1 MRYGHEPPEAPTYL
15 GKNQL
20 PLPPEWLRDSGDEPP
35 TSAAQARARTGASG
49 LAPLPPRVQT
59 ERSDARPALVSPRHA
74 RSTHAPAPE
83 PAAPALPPKAHA
95 TPAPALAKKDKSV
108 SAKSASKSAS
118 ASASGSARSASAASA
133 SAPSAPSASS
143 SKRSKSVSAPPPAE
157 PGPASNASNPAL
169 DPAMVAAAMSAID
182 PMQIPVPPE
191 LAGSIYSWIRR
202 LALQADLH
210 GADRV
215 LRDALLDLTSS
226 LSVSIVYPG
235 AEGLWSLG
243 NDDEIPR
250 DAGPII
256 AVAQARK
263 AIISSHTAL
272 VPVITSSETVA
283 VVLLT
288 RNPRNPAYH
297 PVEQVAM
304 IALARESAAILHHLA
319 VQHIQ
324 RQNEIKQ
331 DKGALYRAEA
341 LEAHRSRGTEGAAM
355 LLSPSWTKIAYPLLI
370 VTILVGCVLGI
381 VIHVPTYSTGTGMV
395 VYPGTTIAA
404 PAGGTVDEI
413 LVKDDQEVKAGQV
426 LIRLHSEQESA
437 ELAAAQREYDALTQ
451 QYLFDGNDQNLKAQ
465 LATAITRV
473 DRARAAVDLRI
484 VRARRAGTVSD
495 IRVHISQAVQPGE
508 PVLQIVAPG
517 TEPEVV
523 AFLPGRDR
531 PRLRAG
537 QTIQIELEGY
547 KKTREFATISNISSE
562 VIGGNEAAKYLGI
575 TAADQLK
582 LQNTG
587 ESFVIVHAKL
597 PTRTFQTE
605 QRTYRYHH
613 GMVSKT
619 EVKVRNQ
626 PFVVTLLPAL
636 EKYLPD

>member
-20 PLPPEWLRDSGDEPP
+20 PLPPEWLRESGDEPP
-35 TSAAQARARTGASG
+35 TSAAARRGASNG
-49 LAPLPPRVQT
+49 LAPLPVRVKT
-59 ERSDARPALVSPRHA
+59 ERSEAAK
-74 RSTHAPAPE
+74 APAAAPSRHVRGSAPPPAAAAA
-83 PAAPALPPKAHA
+83 PAAPVTPAPLPRAPARVASA
-95 TPAPALAKKDKSV
+95 TPAPVPVVAKKDKSV
-108 SAKSASKSAS
+108 SAKSASAKSAS
-118 ASASGSARSASAASA
+118 AKSATPAPGAPPAGPG
-133 SAPSAPSASS
+133 SAPSI
-143 SKRSKSVSAPPPAE
+143 
-157 PGPASNASNPAL
+157 
-169 DPAMVAAAMSAID
+169 DPAAVAAAAAGMNAID
-182 PMQIPVPPE
+182 PMQVPVPPE

-202 LALQADLH
+202 LALQADLA

-226 LSVSIVYPG
+226 LAVSIVYPG

-250 DAGPII
+250 DAAPII
-256 AVAQARK
+256 AVAQARR

-272 VPVITSSETVA
+272 IPIITSSETVG
-283 VVLLT
+283 VVMLT

-297 PVEQVAM
+297 PVEQIAMVA
-304 IALARESAAILHHLA
+304 LVRESAAILHHLA

-324 RQNEIKQ
+324 RQNEIKA

-341 LEAHRSRGTEGAAM
+341 LEAHRSRGTEGAVMM
-355 LLSPSWTKIAYPLLI
+355 LAPSWTKRAYPMLVITI
-370 VTILVGCVLGI
+370 VLACVLAI
-381 VIHVPTYSTGTGMV
+381 VVHVPTYSSGTGMV
-395 VYPGTTIAA
+395 LYPGLAITA

-413 LVKDDQEVKAGQV
+413 LVRDDQQVKEGQV

-451 QYLFDGNDQNLKAQ
+451 QYLFDANDQALKTQ
-465 LATAITRV
+465 LAQATTRV
-473 DRARAAVDLRI
+473 DKAKAAVDLRI
-484 VRARRAGTVSD
+484 VRARRDGTVSD
-495 IRVHISQAVQPGE
+495 IRVHPSQAVQPGE

-537 QTIQIELEGY
+537 QTIQIEIEGY
-547 KKTREFATISNISSE
+547 KKVREFATITDVQNE
-562 VIGGNEAAKYLGI
+562 VIGGTEASKFLGV
-575 TAADQLK
+575 AQADQLR
-582 LQNTG
+582 LMNTG
-587 ESFVIVHAKL
+587 ESFVIVKAKL
-597 PTRTFQTE
+597 PSRTFQTE
-605 QRTYRYHH
+605 QRIYRYHH
-613 GMVSKT
+613 GMVAKT

>member
-20 PLPPEWLRDSGDEPP
+20 PLPPEWLRDSGTEPP
-35 TSAAQARARTGASG
+35 TSAARSRAAAGELPPLPQRVKTERSSAKPVMVAAPKLARGSEP
-49 LAPLPPRVQT
+49 PLPP
-59 ERSDARPALVSPRHA
+59 P
-74 RSTHAPAPE
+74 
-83 PAAPALPPKAHA
+83 PAAKAHA
-95 TPAPALAKKDKSV
+95 TPPPAVTPRKERSV
-108 SAKSASKSAS
+108 SAKSSSASNKSAS
-118 ASASGSARSASAASA
+118 ASASNKSRSATPSQPAPAA
-133 SAPSAPSASS
+133 
-143 SKRSKSVSAPPPAE
+143 
-157 PGPASNASNPAL
+157 PASNPSQPAI
-169 DPAMVAAAMSAID
+169 DPAAIAAAAQAMGAID

-202 LALQADLH
+202 LALQADLA

-215 LRDALLDLTSS
+215 LRDALLDMTSS
-226 LSVSIVYPG
+226 LSVSILYPG

-250 DAGPII
+250 DVAPII
-256 AVAQARK
+256 AVAQARR
-263 AIISSHTAL
+263 AIISSHTAI
-272 VPVITSSETVA
+272 VPVLTSSETVA

-319 VQHIQ
+319 VQHLQ
-324 RQNEIKQ
+324 RQNEIKA

-355 LLSPSWTKIAYPLLI
+355 MLSPSWTKIAYPMLV
-370 VTILVGCVLGI
+370 VTIIAACILG
-381 VIHVPTYSTGTGMV
+381 VWIHVPTYSTGTGIV
-395 VYPGTTIAA
+395 SYPGLPITA

-413 LVKDDQEVKAGQV
+413 LVKDDQEVKQGQV
-426 LIRLHSEQESA
+426 LVRLHSEQESA
-437 ELAAAQREYDALTQ
+437 ELAAAQKEYDALTQ
-451 QYLFDGNDQNLKAQ
+451 QYLFDGNDQNLKQQ
-465 LATAITRV
+465 LASSITRV
-473 DRARAAVDLRI
+473 DRAKAAVDLRL
-484 VRARRAGTVSD
+484 VRARRNGTVSD
-495 IRVHISQAVQPGE
+495 LRVHVSQAVQPGE
-508 PVLQIVAPG
+508 PVLTIVSPG
-517 TEPEVV
+517 TEPEIV

-537 QTIQIELEGY
+537 QTIQVEIEGY
-547 KKTREFATISNISSE
+547 KKVREFATIKDVSNE
-562 VIGGNEAAKYLGI
+562 VIGGQEAAKYIGL
-575 TAADQLK
+575 AQSDALK
-582 LQNTG
+582 LANTG
-587 ESFVIVHAKL
+587 EAWVIVHAKL
-597 PTRTFQTE
+597 PSRTFQTE

-613 GMVSKT
+613 GMVAKT